1 MVIASLTGPVGERYL
16 DDQDQERDDG
26 EVRHTA
32 RRPRAPAPGLSSNYN
47 RWDTVL
53 ANRVI
58 KILSYTHYPGA
69 SLISEGPGECEATL
83 ETDEKTDEETSANK
97 VTIKGE

>member
-1 MVIASLTGPVGERYL
+1 M
-16 DDQDQERDDG
+16 
-26 EVRHTA
+26 
-32 RRPRAPAPGLSSNYN
+32 
-47 RWDTVL
+47 L

-69 SLISEGPGECEATL
+69 SPISEGPGECEAPL